1 MQNISDESVDDKEK
15 NVSQIRTLYA
25 NDLFEKKK
33 YQESMREFLK
43 LNTGMINLITCGY
56 MIV

>member
-1 MQNISDESVDDKEK
+1 MKNISDESVDDKEK

-33 YQESMREFLK
+33 YQESMREFIK
-43 LNTGMINLITCGY
+43 LNTGMKISYTY
-56 MIV
+56 F